1 MRAGV
6 CGRLWERVCVR
17 EYVGMRLRVR
27 IRAQLRVRIRVRL
40 RVRLRVCVSTY
51 LCASARARVCVYEGH
66 L

>member
-27 IRAQLRVRIRVRL
+27 IRAQLRVRL